1 MWHIAPINNDTKLTF
16 YVTNLCLTSFLTEK
30 ETKKWPKL
38 NQTLIFGKYRGGWQG
53 GEKSDKKTGNLPEE
67 SSSAFARAVDG
78 RSTFSTFGS
87 GLGCLAVWGRCWCCT
102 PVARAVDVVLL
113 DVVIVFS
120 DDVEIEFVF
129 VNGLLN
135 VGVCGTEVGVWG
147 TADDGVA
154 GGTLLSGEGDA
165 DANSDSFNDI
175 KDSERCSRSSKYS
188 F

>member
-1 MWHIAPINNDTKLTF
+1 M
-16 YVTNLCLTSFLTEK
+16 
-30 ETKKWPKL
+30 
-38 NQTLIFGKYRGGWQG
+38 
-53 GEKSDKKTGNLPEE
+53 
-67 SSSAFARAVDG
+67 
-78 RSTFSTFGS
+78 
-87 GLGCLAVWGRCWCCT
+87 
-102 PVARAVDVVLL
+102 LL
-113 DVVIVFS
+113 DIVFS

-147 TADDGVA
+147 TADDDGVA

-175 KDSERCSRSSKYS
+175 NDSERCSRSSENS

>member
-1 MWHIAPINNDTKLTF
+1 MII
-16 YVTNLCLTSFLTEK
+16 
-30 ETKKWPKL
+30 
-38 NQTLIFGKYRGGWQG
+38 GGS
-53 GEKSDKKTGNLPEE
+53 KIDKPEE

-87 GLGCLAVWGRCWCCT
+87 GLGCLAVCGRCCCCT
-102 PVARAVDVVLL
+102 PVRAVVVLL

-129 VNGLLN
+129 VNGLLLIN
-135 VGVCGTEVGVWG
+135 VGVCGTDVGVWG

-154 GGTLLSGEGDA
+154 GGALLSGEGDA

-175 KDSERCSRSSKYS
+175 NDSERCSRSSK
-188 F
+188 

>member
-1 MWHIAPINNDTKLTF
+1 M
-16 YVTNLCLTSFLTEK
+16 
-30 ETKKWPKL
+30 
-38 NQTLIFGKYRGGWQG
+38 
-53 GEKSDKKTGNLPEE
+53 
-67 SSSAFARAVDG
+67 
-78 RSTFSTFGS
+78 
-87 GLGCLAVWGRCWCCT
+87 
-102 PVARAVDVVLL
+102 LL

-129 VNGLLN
+129 VNGLLY